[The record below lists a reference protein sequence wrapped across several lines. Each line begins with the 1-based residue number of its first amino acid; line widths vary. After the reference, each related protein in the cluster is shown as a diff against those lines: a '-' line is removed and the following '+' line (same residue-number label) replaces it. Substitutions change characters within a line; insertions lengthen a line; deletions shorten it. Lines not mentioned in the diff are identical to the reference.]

1 MEIRRLGQPELLA
14 ALHLTWEVFA
24 DEIAPTISPEGVA
37 SFQKFIKY
45 DYISQVWQ
53 RGNLIFFGAYEGG
66 ELCGT
71 LALRPDGHI
80 VLFFVKKQYQG
91 RGVGRMLYGAA
102 YHCCAE
108 MLHAGRM
115 TVNAAPG
122 AVDKYIHMGMRPVGQ
137 EQEKD
142 GIRYVPMEMYVNLKM
157 MGKTG
162 QKSKAPWIALGVYA
176 LVLVLILSAIG
187 ISAVRDFRDESW
199 SYNEPDDYWDSPGDF
214 WDEFEDDMP
223 YEDEVPYGD
232 DQPYEYGGD
241 GYEEEPS
248 GIDAI
253 PEDIAGNLPYEIED
267 ELYTFSDEEKQ
278 SMVIEFHVN
287 YPKISGLSD
296 SGTEDKVNKILKARA
311 METVKRI
318 YEDPVPEIKE
328 RVLGEQNPVLISYVE
343 YKVCYA
349 SGDLISVAYNDLS
362 YEGGQ
367 AYASQHL
374 RTCNISLKNGTAY
387 EVKDIVSLDNR
398 FVDQWLRVM
407 RSETGDDDFLSEL
420 DQAEMKKALEGDS
433 REGVYVVNFFLDA
446 DGIEIGFD
454 LNYEDGDPN
463 DRGYVWVTAPFTLD
477 EIREYASGSGFWKEI
492 G

>member
-1 MEIRRLGQPELLA
+1 MEIRRLGQSELLA

-24 DEIAPTISPEGVA
+24 DEIAPAISPEGVA

-53 RGNLIFFGAYEGG
+53 RGNLIFFGAYEGE

-91 RGVGRMLYGAA
+91 QGAGRMLYGAA

-108 MLHAGRM
+108 LLRAGRM

-142 GIRYVPMEMYVNLKM
+142 GIRYVPMEMYVNLNM
-157 MGKTG
+157 IAKTG

-176 LVLVLILSAIG
+176 LVLVLILSGIG
-187 ISAVRDFRDESW
+187 ISVGRDLREEIRGYNDSYDYRDDE
-199 SYNEPDDYWDSPGDF
+199 YGEDDYRDDLPYDYSEEYDSG
-214 WDEFEDDMP
+214 
-223 YEDEVPYGD
+223 
-232 DQPYEYGGD
+232 
-241 GYEEEPS
+241 GYEEELS
-248 GIDAI
+248 GIAAI
-253 PEDIAGNLPYEIED
+253 PEDIASNLPYEIED

-311 METVKRI
+311 METVKKI

-349 SGDLISVAYNDLS
+349 SEDLISVAYNDLS

-367 AYASQHL
+367 AYAYQHL
-374 RTCNISLKNGTAY
+374 RTCNISLKDGTAY

-407 RSETGDDDFLSEL
+407 RNETGDDDFLSEL
-420 DQAEMKKALEGDS
+420 DQTEMKKALEGDS

-463 DRGYVWVTAPFTLD
+463 DQGYVWVTAPFTLD

-492 G
+492 E